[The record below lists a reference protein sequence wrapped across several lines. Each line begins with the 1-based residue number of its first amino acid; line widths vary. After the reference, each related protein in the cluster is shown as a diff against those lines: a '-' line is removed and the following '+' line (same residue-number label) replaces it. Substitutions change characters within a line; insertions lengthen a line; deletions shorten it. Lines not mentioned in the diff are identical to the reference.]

1 MSANRGP
8 WLHALTYFPLGLNS
22 YTVSAFHYVS
32 DEKVIINGIAFIS
45 VSQNMAGKNHLRVI
59 GKNTDSGLR
68 LLFPRGEAWESLFK
82 KQTPLVFLSG
92 KFGKHLHF
100 PSFPYCTHEGDMKLS
115 DKIHT
120 PFSQLCHTAKET
132 MQFLLIIHKWL
143 SPISPWS
150 HKLLSVPFPSELLM
164 TL

>member
-22 YTVSAFHYVS
+22 CTVSAFHYVW
-32 DEKVIINGIAFIS
+32 DEKVIVNGIAFIS
-45 VSQNMAGKNHLRVI
+45 VSQNMAGKNNWRMIV
-59 GKNTDSGLR
+59 KNIDSWLR
-68 LLFPRGEAWESLFK
+68 LPRGKAWEALFK
-82 KQTPLVFLSG
+82 KQTPQVFLSG

-100 PSFPYCTHEGDMKLS
+100 LSFPYCTHEGDMKLS

-120 PFSQLCHTAKET
+120 PFSQLCHTARET
-132 MQFLLIIHKWL
+132 IQFLLIIHKWL
-143 SPISPWS
+143 SPISPWN
-150 HKLLSVPFPSELLM
+150 HKLLSVPFPGELLM